1 MGDPALEREILFLR
15 RVRDLSHLL
24 TREKDL
30 KNLLGLILDAAI
42 ELIEAERGFLVRVQG
57 RKADGGYRFNV
68 EVARGFDKASLSGSA
83 SEVSR
88 TVVKRVVEGEGL
100 GLVTTDEGGADVLDV
115 SSVQA
120 RQVRS
125 IVCVPMQL
133 RGEVKGVLYLDHR
146 FSAGAF
152 TADDL
157 PLLRTFAD
165 QSALAIETAELR
177 ARSGEGQPG
186 EEEVPE
192 PAPPSEG
199 PESLGRLVGR
209 SAPMR
214 QLYEEIQR
222 AARTW
227 DPVLIVGEPGTGKDA
242 VARELHEQ
250 GSFPEEPYQVV
261 PCASGGDVHQ
271 ALFGSADRPG
281 ALVRVGRGTVVLDE
295 VAALPL
301 ETQAALVHA
310 IQERR
315 IRVSGERRERTLHCR
330 VLATTSSDLR
340 AQIATN
346 RFRAELYYRLDVLRI
361 EVPPLRSRP
370 GDISLLFDHL
380 LQFTGRRI
388 KLSSRAQRLLLGYS
402 WPGNVRELDNEVRR
416 LASFGQPQV
425 SAQQLSAE
433 IREGRGVSRARP
445 AVSGQTLEEVE
456 QHMVEAAIRDCGG
469 NKSRAARQLGIPR
482 TTLYHLLKRYGIK

>member
-1 MGDPALEREILFLR
+1 MGDPSLEREIQFLR

-24 TREKDL
+24 TRERDL
-30 KNLLGLILDAAI
+30 KSLLGLILDAAI
-42 ELIEAERGFLVRVQG
+42 ELIAAERGFLVRVQG
-57 RKADGGYRFNV
+57 RKPDGGYRFNV
-68 EVARGFDKASLSGSA
+68 EVARGFDKATLSGSA

-100 GLVTTDEGGADVLDV
+100 GLVTTDEGAADVLNV

-125 IVCVPMQL
+125 IVCVPMLL
-133 RGEVKGVLYLDHR
+133 RGEVRGVLYLDHR
-146 FSAGAF
+146 FSSGAF
-152 TADDL
+152 TEEDL

-165 QSALAIETAELR
+165 QSALAVETAELR
-177 ARSGEGQPG
+177 AQAEGEGD
-186 EEEVPE
+186 EEE
-192 PAPPSEG
+192 PAPSQDPVGEG

-209 SAPMR
+209 SGPMR

-222 AARTW
+222 ACRTW

-242 VARELHEQ
+242 VAREIHEQ
-250 GSFPEEPYQVV
+250 GSFPEEPYQIV
-261 PCASGGDVHQ
+261 PCEGGGNPHE
-271 ALFGSADRPG
+271 ALFGTAERAG
-281 ALVRVGRGTVVLDE
+281 ALIRVGRGTVVLDE
-295 VAALPL
+295 VASLPL

-315 IRVSGERRERTLHCR
+315 IRVAGERRERQLHCR
-330 VLATTSSDLR
+330 ILATTSSDLR
-340 AQIATN
+340 AQIGTG

-361 EVPPLRSRP
+361 EVPALRTRP

-380 LQFTGRRI
+380 LAFTGRRV

-425 SAQQLSAE
+425 SAQQLSPE
-433 IREGRGVSRARP
+433 IREGRGVARARP
-445 AVSGQTLEEVE
+445 EVSGQTLEEVE